1 MYKTY
6 YLHIKYNIK
15 IMKKFLFHVRRI
27 ILMLTPTYPKR
38 KSVDEIHHNG
48 KFLWEKLSQ
57 GLNIVT
63 NEDERF
69 ETLYEFQSRSWKL
82 NAFELYEMVEYI
94 DYYLENYH
102 FGNELQ
108 TGREEEFEQKYIQ
121 ALKDLSHAI
130 GNH

>member
-1 MYKTY
+1 
-6 YLHIKYNIK
+6 
-15 IMKKFLFHVRRI
+15 MKKILFHVRRI
-27 ILMLTPTYPKR
+27 ILMFTPTYPKQ
-38 KSVDEIHHNG
+38 KTKEEIHRNG

-57 GLNIVT
+57 GLNIVSD
-63 NEDERF
+63 EDKRF
-69 ETLYEFQSRSWKL
+69 ETLYEFQSRAWKL
-82 NAFELYEMVEYI
+82 DAFELFNLMEHI
-94 DYYLENYH
+94 DECVKNYH

>member
-38 KSVDEIHHNG
+38 KSVDEIHRNG
-48 KFLWEKLSQ
+48 RLLWEKLSK
-57 GLNIVT
+57 GLNIIP
-63 NEDERF
+63 NEDEYF
-69 ETLYEFQSRSWKL
+69 ETLYEFQSRAWKL
-82 NAFELYEMVEYI
+82 NPFELFELMEYI
-94 DYYLENYH
+94 DEHLKNYH

-108 TGREEEFEQKYIQ
+108 TGREEELERQYI
-121 ALKDLSHAI
+121 KSIKEFSHAI